1 MIEVFYSLLLILFAI
16 LLSYFEKLDLERD
29 ILIATIRAFFQLM
42 AVGLAIHLIFE
53 IDDIRMV
60 IIMIGVMV
68 AIAGY
73 TSGRRVTYVPN
84 SMAYALLAIFLSTS
98 ITLGIMLVFEI
109 IELSPRYVIP
119 ISGMVIGNSMTVASL
134 SMERLYSEI
143 RSNWSI
149 IEGAISLGA
158 SNKQASMVYLKNSIR
173 VAMIP
178 SIDTTKTV
186 GLVFIPGGMAGMI
199 LGGAAPIDAVK
210 LQIIIMYMLIAAAMI
225 TSMVVGYTSCRSLL
239 PSSRQHDL

>member
-1 MIEVFYSLLLILFAI
+1 MIEVFCSLLLILLAI

-53 IDDIRMV
+53 IDDMRMV

-73 TSGRRVTYVPN
+73 TSGIRVAYVPN
-84 SMAYALLAIFLSTS
+84 SMAYALLAISLSTS
-98 ITLGIMLVFEI
+98 IILGIMLVFDI
-109 IELSPRYVIP
+109 IYLSPRYVIP
-119 ISGMVIGNSMTVASL
+119 IAGMVIGNSMTVASL
-134 SMERLYSEI
+134 SMDRLHNEI

-158 SNKQASMVYLKNSIR
+158 SNKQASRSYLKNSIR
-173 VAMIP
+173 VAMIS

-186 GLVFIPGGMAGMI
+186 GLVYLPGGMAGMI

-225 TSMVVGYTSCRSLL
+225 TSMVVSYASCRALL
-239 PSSRQHDL
+239 PSSR